1 MSLMSGL
8 DAHLEALKTKVT
20 KSRIAAVT
28 ALCVEN
34 VEVNLATSVPLCW
47 IYVGL

>member
-1 MSLMSGL
+1 MSLISGL

-34 VEVNLATSVPLCW
+34 VKVTPAMSAK
-47 IYVGL
+47 